1 VSEFDTSLPGVRLLQ
16 QWIRQRR
23 PLRLHLASGKEL
35 EGRLIWQDQEF
46 LALLPPRAERP
57 QLVARRRIEWVEPL
71 DTFSSAAEPAPATIP
86 SPRLPLPPS

>member
-1 VSEFDTSLPGVRLLQ
+1 MSEFDTSLPGVRLLQ

-23 PLRLHLASGKEL
+23 PLRLHLASGKAL
-35 EGRLIWQDQEF
+35 EGRLIWQDHEF

-57 QLVARRRIEWVEPL
+57 QLVTRRRLEWVEPL
-71 DTFSSAAEPAPATIP
+71 DSFSSEADPAPATIP